1 MRLFFTEKPTSLS
14 TEKEAKRDERI
25 GRSSLEIQISINLC
39 LFLISRADSLIS
51 GSSSIQWLSSQKQ
64 CPSRCCHLQLKA
76 SGDAAEGAEPGHWT
90 CRRLHHWAGVPQHK
104 TLHVVLVRIE
114 TSLRIWSVQ
123 SPHRKAGRSAN
134 PTGKAVKT
142 KCGFQSIVSYV
153 ANTRQERGRGEK
165 EGDRERT

>member
-1 MRLFFTEKPTSLS
+1 MSKGGEVRLFFTEKPTSLS

-90 CRRLHHWAGVPQHK
+90 CRRLHHWAGVRAAS
-104 TLHVVLVRIE
+104 LVL
-114 TSLRIWSVQ
+114 
-123 SPHRKAGRSAN
+123 
-134 PTGKAVKT
+134 
-142 KCGFQSIVSYV
+142 
-153 ANTRQERGRGEK
+153 
-165 EGDRERT
+165 

>member
-90 CRRLHHWAGVPQHK
+90 CRTQASPLGGRAGSIPGALTRVI
-104 TLHVVLVRIE
+104 VL
-114 TSLRIWSVQ
+114 S
-123 SPHRKAGRSAN
+123 
-134 PTGKAVKT
+134 
-142 KCGFQSIVSYV
+142 
-153 ANTRQERGRGEK
+153 
-165 EGDRERT
+165 REAALFMVLWPRRAAFWWGVCCL